1 MMPSE
6 VDRAYWARRLSTRG
20 YVDWLAGQMG
30 LPIDESMYGKSKNVI
45 DYTYQTM
52 LSEKPAWVE
61 VAEEVLSDDTTT
73 KASINLEEYTGVED
87 LDVDES
93 MEVGD
98 LQPDA
103 PDEPEAIPD
112 QPADNNYE
120 VAEESNPFT
129 DFDYDAMTVAELR
142 DICRERGLTVR
153 GTKAEIILRL
163 RRDDDGIVEEET
175 VETDNDETEAPAEEA
190 AAEESSDAPSEEE
203 AATEEVTTDADSGET
218 NNTDEEE

>member
-6 VDRAYWARRLSTRG
+6 VDRAYWARRLNTRG
-20 YVDWLAGQMG
+20 YVDWLAGQMD
-30 LPIDESMYGKSKNVI
+30 LPINESMYGKSKNVI

-61 VAEEVLSDDTTT
+61 VAEEVLSQD
-73 KASINLEEYTGVED
+73 EEF
-87 LDVDES
+87 
-93 MEVGD
+93 EVGD
-98 LQPDA
+98 LQPDV
-103 PDEPEAIPD
+103 PEVVPD
-112 QPADNNYE
+112 QPADDNYE

-142 DICRERGLTVR
+142 DICRERELTVR

-190 AAEESSDAPSEEE
+190 AAEESSDAPSDEE

>member
-6 VDRAYWARRLSTRG
+6 VERAYWARRLTTRG
-20 YVDWLAGQMG
+20 YVDWLAGTMD
-30 LPIDESMYGKSKNVI
+30 LPIDESMYGESKNVI
-45 DYTYQTM
+45 DYRYQTM

-61 VAEEVLSDDTTT
+61 AAEEVLSHNTSTET
-73 KASINLEEYTGVED
+73 D
-87 LDVDES
+87 LDV
-93 MEVGD
+93 GN
-98 LQPDA
+98 LQPDL
-103 PDEPEAIPD
+103 PEVIPD

-142 DICRERGLTVR
+142 DICRERGLIVR

-175 VETDNDETEAPAEEA
+175 VETDNDETEAPAEA

-218 NNTDEEE
+218 SNTDEEE

>member
-6 VDRAYWARRLSTRG
+6 VERAYWARRLTTRG
-20 YVDWLAGQMG
+20 YVDWLAGTMD
-30 LPIDESMYGKSKNVI
+30 LPIDESMYGESKNVI
-45 DYTYQTM
+45 DYRYQTM

-61 VAEEVLSDDTTT
+61 AAEEVLSHNTSTET
-73 KASINLEEYTGVED
+73 D
-87 LDVDES
+87 LDV
-93 MEVGD
+93 GN
-98 LQPDA
+98 LQPDL
-103 PDEPEAIPD
+103 PEVIPD

-142 DICRERGLTVR
+142 DICRERGLIVR

-175 VETDNDETEAPAEEA
+175 VETDNDETEAPAEA

-203 AATEEVTTDADSGET
+203 AATEEVTNNDESSEQEEDT
-218 NNTDEEE
+218 NE

>member
-6 VDRAYWARRLSTRG
+6 VERAYWARRLTTRG
-20 YVDWLAGQMG
+20 YVDWLAGTMD
-30 LPIDESMYGKSKNVI
+30 LPIDESMYGESKNVI
-45 DYTYQTM
+45 DYRYQTM

-61 VAEEVLSDDTTT
+61 AAEEVLSHNTSTET
-73 KASINLEEYTGVED
+73 D
-87 LDVDES
+87 LDV
-93 MEVGD
+93 GN
-98 LQPDA
+98 LQPDL
-103 PDEPEAIPD
+103 PEVIPD

-142 DICRERGLTVR
+142 DICRERGLIVR

-175 VETDNDETEAPAEEA
+175 VETDNDETEAPAEA

>member
-6 VDRAYWARRLSTRG
+6 VDRAYWARRLTTRG
-20 YVDWLAGQMG
+20 YVDWLAETMD
-30 LPIDESMYGKSKNVI
+30 LPIDESMYGESKNVI

-61 VAEEVLSDDTTT
+61 AAEEVLIE
-73 KASINLEEYTGVED
+73 AVQEEPDVPVEED
-87 LDVDES
+87 FDVDDP
-93 MEVGD
+93 MA
-98 LQPDA
+98 QPDVPVEEDIVDEDGDGE
-103 PDEPEAIPD
+103 PD
-112 QPADNNYE
+112 
-120 VAEESNPFT
+120 SPFEINT
-129 DFDYDAMTVAELR
+129 DYDAMTVVELR

-153 GTKAEIILRL
+153 GTKAEIVLRL

-175 VETDNDETEAPAEEA
+175 VETDNDETEAPAEA

-218 NNTDEEE
+218 SNTDEEE

>member
-6 VDRAYWARRLSTRG
+6 VERAYWARRLSLEG
-20 YVDWLAGQMG
+20 YVNWLAGKMD
-30 LPIDESMYGKSKNVI
+30 LPIDENMYGESKNVI
-45 DYTYQTM
+45 DYRYQTM
-52 LSEKPAWVE
+52 MEDKPSWVE
-61 VAEEVLSDDTTT
+61 AAEEVLSHTDYADSGHDTG
-73 KASINLEEYTGVED
+73 IEVEEEPLVI
-87 LDVDES
+87 
-93 MEVGD
+93 GD
-98 LQPDA
+98 LQPD
-103 PDEPEAIPD
+103 EPEVIPD

-120 VAEESNPFT
+120 VAEDSNPFT

-142 DICRERGLTVR
+142 DICRERGLIVR

-163 RRDDDGIVEEET
+163 RRDDDGIEET
-175 VETDNDETEAPAEEA
+175 VDTDNDETEAPAEEA

>member
-6 VDRAYWARRLSTRG
+6 VERAYWARRLSLTG
-20 YVDWLAGQMG
+20 YVDWLAGRMD
-30 LPIDESMYGKSKNVI
+30 LPVDESMYGESKNVI
-45 DYTYQTM
+45 DYRYQTM
-52 LSEKPAWVE
+52 MEDKPSWVE
-61 VAEEVLSDDTTT
+61 AAEEVLSHTDYADSGHDTG
-73 KASINLEEYTGVED
+73 I
-87 LDVDES
+87 
-93 MEVGD
+93 EVGD
-98 LQPDA
+98 LQPDE
-103 PDEPEAIPD
+103 PDVPEVIPD

-120 VAEESNPFT
+120 VAEDSNPFT

-142 DICRERGLTVR
+142 DICRERGLIVR

-163 RRDDDGIVEEET
+163 RRDDDGIEEET
-175 VETDNDETEAPAEEA
+175 VDTDNDETEAPAEEA

>member
-20 YVDWLAGQMG
+20 YVDWLAGQMD
-30 LPIDESMYGKSKNVI
+30 LPINESMYGKSKNVI
-45 DYTYQTM
+45 DYVYQTM
-52 LSEKPAWVE
+52 MSEKPAWVE
-61 VAEEVLSDDTTT
+61 VAEEVLS
-73 KASINLEEYTGVED
+73 
-87 LDVDES
+87 
-93 MEVGD
+93 
-98 LQPDA
+98 Q
-103 PDEPEAIPD
+103 PD
-112 QPADNNYE
+112 QPADDGDPQPDVPEDDNYE

-142 DICRERGLTVR
+142 DICRERELTVR

-190 AAEESSDAPSEEE
+190 AAEESSDAPSDEE

>member
-6 VDRAYWARRLSTRG
+6 VDRADWARRLTTRG
-20 YVDWLAGQMG
+20 YVDWLAGQMD
-30 LPIDESMYGKSKNVI
+30 LPIDENMYGKSKNVI

-61 VAEEVLSDDTTT
+61 AAEEVLSNDTTT
-73 KASINLEEYTGVED
+73 KTSINPEEYTGVRD
-87 LDVDES
+87 LAVDEP

-98 LQPDA
+98 LQPD
-103 PDEPEAIPD
+103 EPEVIPD

-190 AAEESSDAPSEEE
+190 AAEESSDAPSDEE
-203 AATEEVTTDADSGET
+203 AATEEVTTDANSGET

>member
-6 VDRAYWARRLSTRG
+6 VERAYWARRLTTRG
-20 YVDWLAGQMG
+20 YVDWLAGTMD
-30 LPIDESMYGKSKNVI
+30 LPIDESMYGESKNVI
-45 DYTYQTM
+45 DYRYQTM

-61 VAEEVLSDDTTT
+61 AAEEVLSHNTSTET
-73 KASINLEEYTGVED
+73 D
-87 LDVDES
+87 LDV
-93 MEVGD
+93 GN
-98 LQPDA
+98 LQPDL
-103 PDEPEAIPD
+103 PEVIPD

-175 VETDNDETEAPAEEA
+175 VETDNDETEAPAEA

>member
-20 YVDWLAGQMG
+20 YVDWLAGQMD
-30 LPIDESMYGKSKNVI
+30 LPIDENMYGKSKNVI

-61 VAEEVLSDDTTT
+61 VAEEVLTHTDYADSGHDTG
-73 KASINLEEYTGVED
+73 I
-87 LDVDES
+87 
-93 MEVGD
+93 EVGD

-103 PDEPEAIPD
+103 PDEPEVIPD

-190 AAEESSDAPSEEE
+190 AAEESSDAPSDEE

>member
-20 YVDWLAGQMG
+20 YVDWLAGQMD
-30 LPIDESMYGKSKNVI
+30 LPINESMYGKSKNVI
-45 DYTYQTM
+45 DYVYQTM
-52 LSEKPAWVE
+52 MSEKPAWVE
-61 VAEEVLSDDTTT
+61 VAEEVLSQD
-73 KASINLEEYTGVED
+73 AEF
-87 LDVDES
+87 
-93 MEVGD
+93 EVGD
-98 LQPDA
+98 LQPDV
-103 PDEPEAIPD
+103 PEVIPD

-142 DICRERGLTVR
+142 DICRERELTVR

-163 RRDDDGIVEEET
+163 RRDDDGIVEEEET

-190 AAEESSDAPSEEE
+190 AAEESSDAPSDEE
-203 AATEEVTTDADSGET
+203 AATEEVTTNADSGET

>member
-20 YVDWLAGQMG
+20 YVDWLAGQMD
-30 LPIDESMYGKSKNVI
+30 LPIDENMYGKSKNVI

-61 VAEEVLSDDTTT
+61 VAEEVLTHTDYADSGHDTG
-73 KASINLEEYTGVED
+73 IEVEEEPLVI
-87 LDVDES
+87 
-93 MEVGD
+93 GD
-98 LQPDA
+98 LQPD
-103 PDEPEAIPD
+103 EPEVIPD

-190 AAEESSDAPSEEE
+190 AAEESSDAPSDEE

>member
-6 VDRAYWARRLSTRG
+6 VDRAYWARRLNTRG
-20 YVDWLAGQMG
+20 YVDWLAGQMD
-30 LPIDESMYGKSKNVI
+30 LPINESMYGKSKNVI
-45 DYTYQTM
+45 DYVYQTM

-61 VAEEVLSDDTTT
+61 VAEEVLSQPDQPADD
-73 KASINLEEYTGVED
+73 GD
-87 LDVDES
+87 LQDAEF
-93 MEVGD
+93 EVGD
-98 LQPDA
+98 LQPDVPEVV
-103 PDEPEAIPD
+103 PDVPED
-112 QPADNNYE
+112 DNYE

-142 DICRERGLTVR
+142 DICRERELTVR

-175 VETDNDETEAPAEEA
+175 VETDNDETEAPAEET
-190 AAEESSDAPSEEE
+190 AAEESSDAPSDEE

>member
-20 YVDWLAGQMG
+20 YVDWLAGQMD
-30 LPIDESMYGKSKNVI
+30 LPINESMYGKSKNVI
-45 DYTYQTM
+45 DYVYQTM
-52 LSEKPAWVE
+52 MSEKPAWVE
-61 VAEEVLSDDTTT
+61 VAEEVLSQD
-73 KASINLEEYTGVED
+73 AEF
-87 LDVDES
+87 
-93 MEVGD
+93 EVGD
-98 LQPDA
+98 LQPDV
-103 PDEPEAIPD
+103 PEVIPD
-112 QPADNNYE
+112 QPADDGDPQPDVPEDDNYE

-142 DICRERGLTVR
+142 DICRERELTVR

-190 AAEESSDAPSEEE
+190 AAEESSDAPSDEE